1 MAKIHTNISHFFS
14 SSNEQRKY
22 NKKVFFCLL
31 YNPTPF
37 WPPPLINQKNAATP
51 HNMGQL
57 PWPVIYSKWW
67 RNNFFNTTHS
77 VYMFLYDISFITR
90 IHYSKL
96 THYSPSV
103 LTLNHSS
110 SKLTHYSPSSIKN
123 WDSLHSIIMST
134 HSVFIWPCVRK
145 QISP

>member
-37 WPPPLINQKNAATP
+37 WSPPPLINQKNAATP

-90 IHYSKL
+90 LQYSKL
-96 THYSPSV
+96 THSP
-103 LTLNHSS
+103 
-110 SKLTHYSPSSIKN
+110 SKLTHYSPSSIA
-123 WDSLHSIIMST
+123 DSRQYCLLTVSVKCCRKCNNVVLLHES
-134 HSVFIWPCVRK
+134 
-145 QISP
+145 